1 MVRSK
6 AATKPTI
13 DVFVSAVSVVVFG
26 WERGCCEWK
35 AILLLHAGWHTVL
48 YLLIKKQNKWK
59 KSVKSVFMWIKLHFG
74 LFGFFLD
81 VKDTQTS
88 HLFFFCLFFCG
99 INTFASRL
107 HDEDRKLW
115 VPTDTPRVE
124 NHCLRLAEGNA
135 EVPPT
140 ELHVN
145 KHKLGMRRLSN
156 GGLSFPLGLN
166 DAWMSVLA
174 PFWCEEITSWTTHD
188 VLVSTHAPPQTFAV
202 YFAGDEANKVSKLA
216 SSCWLH
222 VSFKQKAA
230 WQIFFFPESITRVA
244 SY

>member
-1 MVRSK
+1 MKSNPSVTRWVTYSF
-6 AATKPTI
+6 
-13 DVFVSAVSVVVFG
+13 VFVNKKTKQMK
-26 WERGCCEWK
+26 EKCQKC
-35 AILLLHAGWHTVL
+35 LHV
-48 YLLIKKQNKWK
+48 NKITFWF
-59 KSVKSVFMWIKLHFG
+59 VW
-74 LFGFFLD
+74 GFFGCQRYTNISF
-81 VKDTQTS
+81 V
-88 HLFFFCLFFCG
+88 FFCLFFCG

-166 DAWMSVLA
+166 DA
-174 PFWCEEITSWTTHD
+174 
-188 VLVSTHAPPQTFAV
+188 
-202 YFAGDEANKVSKLA
+202 
-216 SSCWLH
+216 
-222 VSFKQKAA
+222 
-230 WQIFFFPESITRVA
+230 
-244 SY
+244 